1 MKRTALFFATLF
13 TGIGAI
19 AQSSEFTTYSNG
31 LIYSDGAMTKLSHV
45 VDSLNLKFKSCDL
58 NKKFYSKCQTIG
70 DIIELEHADMKQVIA
85 DMEKQISMEE
95 FIKKYPKAKVERN
108 NLIIQHHY
116 KNDDGKEE
124 IEVEHFDL
132 KTDYGF
138 SITTTDVSRYN
149 QSIKGTWLYE
159 VYENNIRAFYF
170 PENFMSIEIPHKY
183 ALMIGYSD
191 CLIDT
196 TTTKMKDDLANG
208 WVDLPNNWM
217 ALPDSKKKQLLDE
230 MRSTRVIGGCSQ
242 DSRPREHAI
251 NIALLSAET
260 YNWEVFLKAHLDI
273 MNDRFDRMSDGNYA
287 WGARK
292 TYIRELEEL
301 NINVYDLIMGISFR
315 IKNPADNHYYG
326 RIYRVGRALSETQ
339 HKTEIEAGLLSVIT
353 DKELDDYNRL
363 LFFFLLKNYYYNL
376 ADQQEKNNCKQK
388 LQEAAESFPD
398 YYSSKLSP
406 E

>member
-1 MKRTALFFATLF
+1 MKRTALFFITLF

-19 AQSSEFTTYSNG
+19 AQYSEFTTHSNG

-70 DIIELEHADMKQVIA
+70 HIIELEHADMKQVKE
-85 DMEKQISMEE
+85 DMEKRISLEE
-95 FIKKYPKAKVERN
+95 FIKKYPKATVKRN

-116 KNDDGKEE
+116 KNDTGKEE
-124 IEVEHFDL
+124 IEVEQFDL

-159 VYENNIRAFYF
+159 VYQNSIQAFYF

-183 ALMIGYSD
+183 AMMIGYSD

-196 TTTKMKDDLANG
+196 TTTKMKDNLAGG
-208 WVDLPNNWM
+208 WVDLPKNWM
-217 ALPDSKKKQLLDE
+217 TLPDRKKEQLLDE
-230 MRSTRVIGGCSQ
+230 MRSTRVVGGCSQ

-273 MNDRFDRMSDGNYA
+273 MNDRFDRMSDGSYA
-287 WGARK
+287 WAERK

-301 NINVYDLIMGISFR
+301 NINVDDLIMGISFR
-315 IKNPADNHYYG
+315 IKNPADNHYYSSI
-326 RIYRVGRALSETQ
+326 RRVGRALSET
-339 HKTEIEAGLLSVIT
+339 KNKSEIEAGLLSVIT

-363 LFFFLLKNYYYNL
+363 LFFFLFKNYYYNL
-376 ADQQEKNNCKQK
+376 ADQQEKSNCKQK
-388 LQEAAESFPD
+388 LQAAAESFPD
-398 YYSSKLSP
+398 YYSSNLSP